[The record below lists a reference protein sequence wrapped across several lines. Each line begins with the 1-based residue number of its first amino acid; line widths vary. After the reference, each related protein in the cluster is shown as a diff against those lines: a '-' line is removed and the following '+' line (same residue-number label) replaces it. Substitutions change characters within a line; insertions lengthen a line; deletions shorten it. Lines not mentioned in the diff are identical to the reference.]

1 MTTVGD
7 SGRVSNPSAME
18 GFGTSGRALLPWTR
32 HLLGAVWDQ
41 VCTLLQVLYIS
52 FMSVFQLFRLEVHLR
67 ITDETGQRVG
77 HLGAT
82 SPADSFL
89 FSSLFDGDNG
99 VMVGGSNPLST
110 FCGDE
115 GFPGGGAEALLS
127 SLRADELCCGM
138 VDDFVSIATGK
149 EDGLFVGT
157 HPSWKVG
164 FSGDWNIFASGAD
177 ASDSSR
183 SGAGEGLKQELAE
196 EERSPQW
203 SSEEDQSQG
212 DWDSEESRALWDS
225 LAKSSDP
232 YNPFYFSACLSTNTT
247 TGKTPQEARSARDP
261 DPVSGSQKGE
271 EPSRP
276 PGLTVWGSRSDSES
290 SWGGSEGS
298 CADPDPEES
307 ERLWEFFSKPL
318 DPYNPLFF
326 TACAASEPPPGLP
339 PPSPTSPSA
348 RWSSEEEEEEEED
361 QLWKSLGQSGDPFH
375 PLNFTACLQSPAP
388 RLSPGPGVDLPDPA
402 EILPEQSAPPPGEG
416 GFLVPKP
423 PRVPRPVLPERPRA
437 CAHRPPM
444 PRLPWTRPSG
454 APGPSAPER
463 RLGPCSQK
471 QVRFSPVVH
480 LHVMHSWP
488 FARQACRKGPWEEMV
503 RDRDRFHRR
512 IVDVEKAIGH
522 CFTQQH
528 RERIRT
534 DLDSILI

>member
-339 PPSPTSPSA
+339 PPARPHRRPGGPRRRRRRRRRRTSCGSRSARAATPSTRSTSRPASRAQRPGSLPDPEWTSRTRRRSSPSRA
-348 RWSSEEEEEEEED
+348 PPRPGRGGSWS
-361 QLWKSLGQSGDPFH
+361 QSSPGF
-375 PLNFTACLQSPAP
+375 PAP
-388 RLSPGPGVDLPDPA
+388 SSRSARGRVPPVRRRPGSPGPGPPEHPAPLPRSA
-402 EILPEQSAPPPGEG
+402 ASAPAAKSRCVSPRWSTSTSCTPGRSLARPAAKDPGRRWSATVTGSTG
-416 GFLVPKP
+416 GSWMW
-423 PRVPRPVLPERPRA
+423 R
-437 CAHRPPM
+437 
-444 PRLPWTRPSG
+444 RPSDIVS
-454 APGPSAPER
+454 PSNTESESGLTWTAY
-463 RLGPCSQK
+463 
-471 QVRFSPVVH
+471 
-480 LHVMHSWP
+480 
-488 FARQACRKGPWEEMV
+488 
-503 RDRDRFHRR
+503 
-512 IVDVEKAIGH
+512 
-522 CFTQQH
+522 
-528 RERIRT
+528 
-534 DLDSILI
+534 